1 MAGSSPAMTVTFL
14 QRRHNMAGNGNRVI
28 ALDAQRMTAMS
39 QGDVGTLNALIA
51 DELVYTH
58 SSARLDTKKSLIEN
72 MQTGKTVYTAVVP
85 SDVQAQDYGDTVVL
99 TGNARISVKSG
110 SNAMNFGVRFTDIW
124 VNKGGNWQMVAWQ
137 STKTPD

>member
-1 MAGSSPAMTVTFL
+1 
-14 QRRHNMAGNGNRVI
+14 MAGNGNRVI

-72 MQTGKTVYTAVVP
+72 MQTGKTAYTAVVP

-99 TGNARISVKSG
+99 TGVARISVKSG
-110 SNAMNFGVRFTDIW
+110 DNAMNFGVRFTDVW
-124 VNKGGNWQMVAWQ
+124 ANKGGNWQMVAWQ
-137 STKTPD
+137 STKLPE

>member
-1 MAGSSPAMTVTFL
+1 
-14 QRRHNMAGNGNRVI
+14 MAGNGNRVI

-58 SSARLDTKKSLIEN
+58 SSARLDTKRSLIEN

-85 SDVQAQDYGDTVVL
+85 SDVEAQDYGDTVVL
-99 TGNARISVKSG
+99 TGVARISVKSG
-110 SNAMNFGVRFTDIW
+110 ANAMNFSVRFTDIW

-137 STKTPD
+137 STKLPE

>member
-1 MAGSSPAMTVTFL
+1 
-14 QRRHNMAGNGNRVI
+14 MAGNADRVI

-85 SDVQAQDYGDTVVL
+85 SDVKAQECGDTVVL
-99 TGNARISVKSG
+99 TGVARISVKSG
-110 SNAMNFGVRFTDIW
+110 DNAMNFGVRFTDVW
-124 VNKGGNWQMVAWQ
+124 ANKGGNWQMVAWQ
-137 STKTPD
+137 STKFPE